1 MILAA
6 LSGKTTSVV
15 CVKFRIASKAFSL
28 SISKLFDSQ
37 CLDFG
42 KRGRSMKMPSTV
54 CVWAIVFVAQCFHSV
69 ISIAQNQVV
78 PLAGIDFKSAPASAF
93 YSELTIRATGT
104 GVSYTACGFD
114 HGWLGVQELVGRKK
128 TVVFSVVANSK
139 SKPAKPLLGNR
150 QVRVV
155 ETGKGVR
162 ELPRSGQG
170 KVELSFD
177 LDWEIGDPLR
187 FILYAKSDNAK
198 SDNAKTLYSAY
209 CYLIKENRW
218 QHVGTCSLD
227 SGGRLLSGLHSCIG
241 GVSIDGVDDQK
252 RRSCDVESPWLL
264 VQGKWQ
270 PAVSAKTSSNQKS
283 AKNAVAG
290 VRRGHFFLRTEAD
303 SETKRLDEDLEL
315 RLPKAERKPP
325 FDLPIAMGDGEMGRR
340 RFRILAYNIKHGRG
354 NDNQVDLHRTA
365 EVIRRLHPD
374 FVALQE
380 VDYKVQ
386 RSGGIDQAREL
397 SLLTG
402 LQHHA
407 FGSFFDYQGGQYGMA
422 VLSRNPIVGV
432 KNLRLPDGAEPR
444 TSLVV
449 DVKLGLKK
457 QLQIADVHFY
467 RTEQERLNQARRLLD
482 FLEEGEHDIAIV
494 GDFNSKPESS
504 IIELFQSQWEIPDK
518 GADHF
523 TFRSDH
529 PEVEIDYALL
539 HKDSRWSVSEIDVIE
554 EPVVS
559 DHRPLVLEIIEER

>member
-1 MILAA
+1 
-6 LSGKTTSVV
+6 
-15 CVKFRIASKAFSL
+15 
-28 SISKLFDSQ
+28 
-37 CLDFG
+37 
-42 KRGRSMKMPSTV
+42 MKMPSTV
-54 CVWAIVFVAQCFHSV
+54 CVWALVYVAQCFYPILST
-69 ISIAQNQVV
+69 AQDQVV

-104 GVSYTACGFD
+104 GASYAACGFD

-177 LDWEIGDPLR
+177 LDWEIGAPLR
-187 FILYAKSDNAK
+187 FILYAK

-227 SGGRLLSGLHSCIG
+227 SGGRLLSGLHSYIG

-252 RRSCDVESPWLL
+252 QRSCDVESPWIL
-264 VQGKWQ
+264 VQGKWE
-270 PAVSAKTSSNQKS
+270 PAVSAKTSSNLKS
-283 AKNAVAG
+283 AKDAVVG

-303 SETKRLDEDLEL
+303 SEIKRVDDALEL
-315 RLPKAERKPP
+315 RLPEAERKPP
-325 FDLPIAMGDGEMGRR
+325 FDLPISMGDGEMGRR
-340 RFRILAYNIKHGRG
+340 RFRVVTYNIKHGRG
-354 NDNQVDLHRTA
+354 NDNQVDLNRTA

-386 RSGGIDQAREL
+386 RSGGIDQTREL

-457 QLQIADVHFY
+457 KLQIADVHFY
-467 RTEQERLNQARRLLD
+467 RTEQERLSQARRLLD
-482 FLEEGEHDIAIV
+482 FLDGGQHDIAIV
-494 GDFNSKPESS
+494 GDFNSKPKSS
-504 IIELFQSQWEIPDK
+504 IIKLFQSQWEIPDK
-518 GADHF
+518 GTDHL
-523 TFRSDH
+523 TFRSDN

-539 HKDSRWSVSEIDVIE
+539 HKDSRWSVSEIDVID

-559 DHRPLVLEIIEER
+559 DHRPLVLEIIEDR

>member
-1 MILAA
+1 M
-6 LSGKTTSVV
+6 KTPS
-15 CVKFRIASKAFSL
+15 IAFA
-28 SISKLFDSQ
+28 
-37 CLDFG
+37 
-42 KRGRSMKMPSTV
+42 
-54 CVWAIVFVAQCFHSV
+54 WAIVFLVQVFHPVPSTAQD
-69 ISIAQNQVV
+69 QVV

-93 YSELTIRATGT
+93 YSELTIRATGA
-104 GVSYTACGFD
+104 GASYAACGFN

-128 TVVFSVVANSK
+128 SVVFSVVANSK
-139 SKPAKPLLGNR
+139 SKPAKSLSGNR

-162 ELPRSGQG
+162 ELPRPSQG

-177 LDWEIGDPLR
+177 LDWKIGDPLR

-198 SDNAKTLYSAY
+198 TLYSAY
-209 CYLIKENRW
+209 FYLIKENRW

-227 SGGRLLSGLHSCIG
+227 SGSRLLSGLHSYIG
-241 GVSIDGVDDQK
+241 GVSVDGVEDQEQ
-252 RRSCDVESPWLL
+252 RSCDVESPWIL
-264 VQGKWQ
+264 VQGKWD
-270 PAVSAKTSSNQKS
+270 PAVSAKASSNLKS
-283 AKNAVAG
+283 AKDAATG
-290 VRRGHFFLRTEAD
+290 VHRGRFFLRTGAD
-303 SETKRLDEDLEL
+303 SETKRVDDDFEL

-325 FDLPIAMGDGEMGRR
+325 LDLPIAMGDGEMGRR
-340 RFRILAYNIKHGRG
+340 RFRVLAYNIKHGRG
-354 NDNQVDLHRTA
+354 NDNQVDLRRTA
-365 EVIRRLHPD
+365 EVIRRIHPD

-407 FGSFFDYQGGQYGMA
+407 FGSFFDFQGGQYGMA

-449 DVKLGLKK
+449 DVKLGSKK

-467 RTEQERLNQARRLLD
+467 RTEQERLSQARRLLD
-482 FLEEGEHDIAIV
+482 FLDGGQHDIAIV
-494 GDFNSKPESS
+494 GDFNSKPKSS
-504 IIELFQSQWEIPDK
+504 IIELFQSQWKIPDK
-518 GADHF
+518 GTDHL
-523 TFRSDH
+523 TFRSDD

-559 DHRPLVLEIIEER
+559 DHRPLVLEIIEDR